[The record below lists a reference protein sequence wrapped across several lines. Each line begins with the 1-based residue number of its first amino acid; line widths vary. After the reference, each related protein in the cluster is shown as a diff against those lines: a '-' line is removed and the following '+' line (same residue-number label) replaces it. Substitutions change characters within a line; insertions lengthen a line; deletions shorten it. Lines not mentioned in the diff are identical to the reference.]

1 MQVSTEV
8 KAVCKSLAK
17 PSEATTKTL
26 AKIFPGSMKR
36 RFDPLE
42 VSANSESK
50 RKKKAAVAKCK
61 GRPKQVTVVYLNSI
75 PKVIPKGTSREK
87 MKKEGRIKDIPF
99 HRFISKDE
107 VQEIIPASFPEFSKK
122 FMFLQGHKNNTL
134 SLFSN
139 QDLDGNGVIEL
150 AKHGSL
156 YLLES
161 DVPNQAASELS
172 SESTTAWSS
181 NLQQVSTV
189 QYSKN

>member
-1 MQVSTEV
+1 MI
-8 KAVCKSLAK
+8 
-17 PSEATTKTL
+17 PY
-26 AKIFPGSMKR
+26 I
-36 RFDPLE
+36 E

-87 MKKEGRIKDIPF
+87 LKKEGRIKDIPF

-107 VQEIIPASFPEFSKK
+107 VQEIITASFPEFSKK
-122 FMFLQGHKNNTL
+122 FKFLQGRKSNTL
-134 SLFSN
+134 SLSSN

-161 DVPNQAASELS
+161 DVPNKAASESGNAVS
-172 SESTTAWSS
+172 SESLLEPQLSQTTSPKVQVTSS
-181 NLQQVSTV
+181 AHEETPADDLMQRADAIVAKLKVSQQA
-189 QYSKN
+189 